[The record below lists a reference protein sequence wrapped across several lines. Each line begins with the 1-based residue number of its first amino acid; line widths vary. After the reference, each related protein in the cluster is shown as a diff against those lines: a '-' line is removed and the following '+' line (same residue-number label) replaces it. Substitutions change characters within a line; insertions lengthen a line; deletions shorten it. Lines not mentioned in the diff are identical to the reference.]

1 MLTSNNLIIYITC
14 DASLLHVAYHT
25 HDIRKTIVASAGFNW
40 LLFDRLD
47 DDPAVFP
54 FFRWKGVCKY
64 HSVIAHVLAFNRV
77 FLLLFPLYQELVFLI
92 LMFQLLHH
100 GLSMYAI
107 GLALLSGKAHMYIL
121 MVLFTEVTT
130 PFVNLRW

>member
-14 DASLLHVAYHT
+14 DASLLHVSYHT
-25 HDIRKTIVASAGFNW
+25 HDIRKTIVASAGFDW

-47 DDPAVFP
+47 DDPAVFS

-64 HSVIAHVLAFNRV
+64 HSVEAHALALNGV
-77 FLLLFPLYQELVFLI
+77 LLLQFPLYQELI

-100 GLSMYAI
+100 GVSMYAI
-107 GLALLSGKAHMYIL
+107 GLVLLSGKAHMYIL

>member
-14 DASLLHVAYHT
+14 DASLLHVSYHT
-25 HDIRKTIVASAGFNW
+25 HDTRKTIVASAGFDW

-64 HSVIAHVLAFNRV
+64 HSVIAHALALNGV
-77 FLLLFPLYQELVFLI
+77 LLLRFPLYQELVFLI

-100 GLSMYAI
+100 GVSMYAI